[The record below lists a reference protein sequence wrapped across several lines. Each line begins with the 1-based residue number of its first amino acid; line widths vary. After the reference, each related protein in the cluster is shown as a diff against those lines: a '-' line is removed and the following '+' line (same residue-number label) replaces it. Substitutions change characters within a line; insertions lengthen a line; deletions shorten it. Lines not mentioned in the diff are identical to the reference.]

1 MSDNF
6 SVALGAFENSFS
18 EKSSYEGRMGGNE
31 GTVVFVK
38 PRKVW
43 ATTKLLSGLRTA
55 SNMGYKGQNGIHKFL
70 SLTIQPLAPGFISG
84 TKSEDIVSVFF
95 PYVGIGTN
103 RPARPTLSEVEKYW
117 LRWGRAA
124 TEVMSCLV
132 TLDYAAQFVGRRY
145 SSSLGGRRMNE
156 DEWMEYHLHMYIQEE
171 TILRNRLFAVLA
183 EAKGIAESNGDN
195 DGVKLIRDLEESVKR
210 RFVKPSRI
218 RATHVHTEKWHDAR
232 IRNLSSMILFC
243 GLFDETGM
251 PNRFVRTMVGLKK
264 REYASLR
271 KRWKTELAKSN
282 KRMRSFCDDVF
293 SELAHLLPKYAPSNA
308 TVIKAPIK

>member
-1 MSDNF
+1 
-6 SVALGAFENSFS
+6 
-18 EKSSYEGRMGGNE
+18 MGGNQ
-31 GTVVFVK
+31 GTIFFVR
-38 PRKVW
+38 PSKVW
-43 ATTKLLSGLRTA
+43 STAKLLSGLRSA
-55 SNMGYKGQNGIHKFL
+55 SNMGYKGHNGIHKFL
-70 SLTIQPLAPGFISG
+70 SLAIQPLAPGFISG
-84 TKSEDIVSVFF
+84 TKSEDIVSVFY

-103 RPARPTLSEVEKYW
+103 RPALPTLSEVEKYW

-145 SSSLGGRRMNE
+145 SPSLGGRRMNE

-183 EAKGIAESNGDN
+183 QAKCIMESKGDHEG
-195 DGVKLIRDLEESVKR
+195 DKLIRDLEASVR
-210 RFVKPSRI
+210 RTFSNPSRI
-218 RATHVHTEKWHDAR
+218 RGIHVHTEKWHDPR

-251 PNRFVRTMVGLKK
+251 PNRFVKTMVGLKK

-271 KRWKTELAKSN
+271 KKWKTELAKSN
-282 KRMRSFCDDVF
+282 KRICSFCDDLF
-293 SELAHLLPKYAPSNA
+293 SKLAQLLPKYAPTNA
-308 TVIKAPIK
+308 AVIKAPIK